1 MSKGYWVF
9 RDIEDK
15 LGVKRERQLAKSPD
29 NLGKLLRFLRP
40 KSGDK
45 IIITPYVLNKE
56 NHFEFVSVYENPG
69 RKKRAVER
77 YMFLSLCEMPVKEAL
92 PVILLAKDLEQCVS
106 EEEKTLWLRA
116 ASPVV
121 DSARLLSRS
130 DTGLGARTE
139 ITHPYLEKHR
149 RRIIAQAEAAGI
161 DYTQY
166 ALCKDSSIIHPE
178 KSSSALQ
185 LLVATVISSI
195 QN

>member
-40 KSGDK
+40 KARDK
-45 IIITPYVLNKE
+45 ILITPYVLNNE
-56 NHFEFVSVYENPG
+56 NHFELVSVYENPA
-69 RKKRAVER
+69 RKRKAVER
-77 YMFLSLCEMPVKEAL
+77 YMFLSLCELPAKEAL
-92 PVILLAKDLEQCVS
+92 PVIVLAKDLEQCVS
-106 EEEKTLWLRA
+106 DEEKALWLRI

-139 ITHPYLEKHR
+139 IRHPYLEKHR
-149 RRIIAQAEAAGI
+149 RYILAQAEAAGI

-166 ALCKDSSIIHPE
+166 ALCKDSSIIRE
-178 KSSSALQ
+178 TDNAALQ
-185 LLVATVISSI
+185 LLVAAVLGSI